1 MQLQELKIGHT
12 YTITDCLA
20 AEDIRRHL
28 VHLGLKT
35 GQEIRLISKTKT
47 NAIFQIKA
55 SRLALDQT
63 VIESLVLTEKP
74 DEQESLSLD
83 QLTIGSSAKV
93 LDICATG
100 ALRRRLMDMGLTKNT
115 QLFLKKVAP
124 LGDPLEITLR
134 GYELTLRKS
143 EAQMIQV
150 QCLTEDG
157 K

>member
-1 MQLQELKIGHT
+1 MKLEELHIGQT
-12 YTITDCLA
+12 YTIIECLA
-20 AEDIRRHL
+20 HEDIRRHL
-28 VHLGLKT
+28 VHLGLKD
-35 GQEIRLISKTKT
+35 GQDIRLISKTKT
-47 NAIFQIKA
+47 NAIIQIKA

-63 VIESLVLTEKP
+63 VIESLVLAEKS
-74 DEQESLSLD
+74 DEHQALCLD
-83 QLTIGSSAKV
+83 QLPIGSPAKV

-124 LGDPLEITLR
+124 LGDPIEITLR

-143 EAQMIQV
+143 EAQMVQV
-150 QCLTEDG
+150 RLTEEV

>member
-55 SRLALDQT
+55 SRLALDHT
-63 VIESLVLTEKP
+63 VISSLLLLEKTDNLQP
-74 DEQESLSLD
+74 ISLADLP
-83 QLTIGSSAKV
+83 IGSSAKV

-100 ALRRRLMDMGLTKNT
+100 ALRRRLLDMGLTKNT

-124 LGDPLEITLR
+124 LGDPIEITLR

-150 QCLTEDG
+150 QCLTEEV

>member
-1 MQLQELKIGHT
+1 MQLQDLQIGQT
-12 YTITDCLA
+12 YTITACLA
-20 AEDIRRHL
+20 PEDIRRHL
-28 VHLGLKT
+28 AHLGLKT
-35 GQEIRLISKTKT
+35 GQDIRLISKTKT
-47 NAIFQIKA
+47 NAIIQIKA

-74 DEQESLSLD
+74 DEQEALPLD

>member
-12 YTITDCLA
+12 YTVTDCLA
-20 AEDIRRHL
+20 PEDIRRHL

-35 GQEIRLISKTKT
+35 GQDIRLISKTKT
-47 NAIFQIKA
+47 NAIIQIKA

-74 DEQESLSLD
+74 DEQEALSLD
-83 QLTIGSSAKV
+83 QLTIGSSATV